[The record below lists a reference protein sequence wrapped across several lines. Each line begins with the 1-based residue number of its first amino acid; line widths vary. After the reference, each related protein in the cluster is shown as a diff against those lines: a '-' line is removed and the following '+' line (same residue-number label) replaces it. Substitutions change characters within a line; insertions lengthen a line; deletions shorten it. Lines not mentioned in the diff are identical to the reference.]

1 MPARLR
7 EKPNKTSRPV
17 LAAILGSAALTF
29 FVISGCRS
37 ERAPQSPTPPRNLLL
52 ITVDTLRADALGAY
66 GSKTAATPWLDRL
79 AAAGARFDR
88 ARAHNVVTLPSHANI
103 LTGRLPPDHGIRDN
117 AGFRLPATEETL
129 ATRLKARGFR
139 TAAFVSAFPLDS
151 RFGLARGFDV
161 YDDAFVE
168 ATPRPTFLEQ
178 ERSGSA
184 TVRAAREWLDAQPRD
199 GSWFCWVHVYE
210 PHFPYTPPAPY
221 DARFASTP
229 YDGEVAATDAA
240 LSPLLKPILD
250 AGSATDTLVIVTSDH
265 GEALGD
271 HGEATH
277 GIFAY
282 EATLRVPLILYYPPL
297 IGSRTIQSSAGHVD
311 LLPTILD
318 AFRMPLPEGL
328 PGRSLLSAAAGNESG
343 GEVTYFEA
351 VSGSLNRGWAPLTGV
366 VSDGMKYIDL
376 PIAELYDLAADPA
389 ETHNLASA
397 RPQDVEKRL
406 TLLRSIDR
414 GEVRRTDES
423 DDVRERL
430 RSLGYVTSS
439 APRARARYTDADDPK
454 RLIGVDTE
462 LQTIV
467 GLYLD
472 GHVREAVTRCR
483 ALVAQHPGMRVAL
496 LQLAHLERDASNLPG
511 AIAALQQ
518 ALKLDAGD
526 TEAASLLGTYLTT
539 ANRSREA
546 IALLEPYA
554 SRDHADVQ
562 ILTALALAQSREKRF
577 DAARAVLD
585 RALAGDP
592 SNARLLVTLGTIEL
606 MAGRRPQARTA
617 FETALAR
624 NKDMARAHSSLAAM
638 AAEEGRHNEAIAHWR
653 RATAI
658 DPDEFEKLLA
668 IAISTARS
676 GRPADAIPYFQLFAD
691 TAPSPR
697 YAADGAKAREWLRQQ
712 EAKRD

>member
-1 MPARLR
+1 MPALPRK
-7 EKPNKTSRPV
+7 KPNKTAHLV
-17 LAAILGSAALTF
+17 LKFAAVTI
-29 FVISGCRS
+29 FVMSGCRGGQ
-37 ERAPQSPTPPRNLLL
+37 APQPAAPPKNLLL

-66 GSKTAATPWLDRL
+66 GNRSAGTPWLDRL

-161 YDDAFVE
+161 YDDAFVD
-168 ATPRPTFLEQ
+168 ATPRPTFIEQ

-184 TVRAAREWLDAQPRD
+184 TVRAAREWLDAQPSD
-199 GSWFCWVHVYE
+199 SAWFCWVHLYE

-221 DARFASTP
+221 DARFASAP

-250 AGSATDTLVIVTSDH
+250 AGAATNTLVIVTADH

-297 IGSRTIQSSAGHVD
+297 IGPRSITSPAGHVD
-311 LLPTILD
+311 ILPTILD

-328 PGRSLLSAAAGNESG
+328 RGRSLVSAAAGNESS
-343 GEVTYFEA
+343 EVTYFEA

-376 PIAELYDLAADPA
+376 PIPELYDLDADPA
-389 ETHNLASA
+389 EAKNLAST
-397 RPQDVEKRL
+397 RPQDVEKRR
-406 TLLRSIDR
+406 TLLRTIDR

-423 DDVRERL
+423 EDVRERL
-430 RSLGYVTSS
+430 RSLGYITSS
-439 APRARARYTDADDPK
+439 APRARARYTEADDPK

-462 LQTIV
+462 LQKIV

-472 GHVREAVTRCR
+472 GNLREAVRRCR
-483 ALVAQHPGMRVAL
+483 TLVTQHPGMRVAL
-496 LQLAHLERDASNLPG
+496 LQLAHLERESSNMPG

-526 TEAASLLGTYLTT
+526 TEAASLLGAYLTA
-539 ANRSREA
+539 ANRSRDA

-554 SRDHADVQ
+554 SREHADVQ
-562 ILTALALAQSREKRF
+562 VLSALALAQSREQRY
-577 DAARAVLD
+577 DAARSVLD

-592 SNARLLVTLGTIEL
+592 SNARLFVTLGTIEL

-617 FETALAR
+617 FESALTR
-624 NKDMARAHSSLAAM
+624 NKDTARAHSSLAAM
-638 AAEEGRHNEAIAHWR
+638 AAEEGRHNEATDHWR
-653 RATAI
+653 RATAL

-668 IAISTARS
+668 IAISIARS

-691 TAPSPR
+691 TAPTSR
-697 YAADGAKAREWLRQQ
+697 YSADIAKARAWLSNER
-712 EAKRD
+712 R